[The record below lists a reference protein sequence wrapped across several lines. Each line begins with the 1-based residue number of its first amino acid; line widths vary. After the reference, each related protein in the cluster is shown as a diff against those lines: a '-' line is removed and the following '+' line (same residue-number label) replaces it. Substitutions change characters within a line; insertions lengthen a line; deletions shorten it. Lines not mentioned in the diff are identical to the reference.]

1 MKCLKNNETGNIIRI
16 DDKQAEQMSG
26 RTWVYV
32 SKEEWKNK
40 TRDLKTEKQVVEE
53 EKKAETIAEKQLKR
67 KKLKEKQNEKLF

>member
-1 MKCLKNNETGNIIRI
+1 
-16 DDKQAEQMSG
+16 MSG

-40 TRDLKTEKQVVEE
+40 TRDVKTEKQVIEE

-67 KKLKEKQNEKLF
+67 KKLKEKQN

>member
-1 MKCLKNNETGNIIRI
+1 MKCLKNKETGNIIRL

-26 RTWVYV
+26 RIWSYV

-40 TRDLKTEKQVVEE
+40 TRDVKTEKQVVEE